1 MDVTKQLY
9 KVKEKVI
16 LKLQATLKQK
26 FVLHV
31 LVEFHVR
38 ECKIRDM
45 QTNLWWQTA
54 EQLLSEHKDDRG
66 IHTCKGTWGNFR

>member
-26 FVLHV
+26 FVLY
-31 LVEFHVR
+31 LLLEFHIR

-45 QTNLWWQTA
+45 QTNL
-54 EQLLSEHKDDRG
+54 LSEHTDDQG
-66 IHTCKGTWGNFR
+66 ITCKGTRGNFQ